1 MLSRYNLQRRVA
13 SLPPLSSEVFTEKV
27 LANKAS
33 AAATAARASYEK
45 LCPACQKTYYSE
57 NAFLNHL
64 ASQRHKANAAKA
76 QRAGA
81 DDDINSVMSSTFLVS
96 EPTEKDPSLS
106 EDAKEEFERLV
117 GGIRET
123 SLKETEPISERP
135 TRSHNFTA
143 KGRTEHPPSPTAS
156 RASKA
161 STTNG
166 EISKEDALRQC
177 FFCTFFAADLNSN
190 IQHMARSHG
199 MFIPERPYLVDLEGL
214 IIHLSR
220 KVHDDYQCLYCG
232 RLKWS
237 EDGIKTHMRDSSHC
251 KIAYD
256 TEDQQLDIGQF
267 YDFRSTYSD
276 DDDEDDWT
284 DVEPLSPGAA
294 RGGGVKLGAKRDTE
308 VIVDGENRPDAEAGE
323 DEAWE
328 TDSTVSDVPTDELG
342 KVYYD
347 SDHMERYSRLKHS
360 LHHSHA
366 DQRRHRSADGW
377 HSHAHSTPHAVY
389 YNEFELHLPSGRTAG
404 HRSLN
409 RYFRQNLRS
418 YPSAAERMEMAQ
430 RLITDGAH
438 ADDDVHDR
446 ERREGRGRARGRE
459 LVSRADG
466 GLGMLTASAETK
478 RQVRAAEKRER
489 KREQRAAAKH
499 QWKMDAK
506 GNQQKHYRDPLLQ

>member
-1 MLSRYNLQRRVA
+1 
-13 SLPPLSSEVFTEKV
+13 
-27 LANKAS
+27 
-33 AAATAARASYEK
+33 
-45 LCPACQKTYYSE
+45 
-57 NAFLNHL
+57 
-64 ASQRHKANAAKA
+64 
-76 QRAGA
+76 
-81 DDDINSVMSSTFLVS
+81 MSSTFLVT
-96 EPTEKDPSLS
+96 EPTEKAPSLS
-106 EDAKEEFERLV
+106 ENAEEEFERMI
-117 GGIRET
+117 GGMQET
-123 SLKETEPISERP
+123 ALKETEPISERP
-135 TRSHNFTA
+135 TRRHNSTA
-143 KGRTEHPPSPTAS
+143 EGRTEHPLSPTGS

-166 EISKEDALRQC
+166 EISKADALRQC
-177 FFCTFFAADLNSN
+177 FFCVFFAADLKSN
-190 IQHMARSHG
+190 IQHMTRVHG
-199 MFIPERPYLVDLEGL
+199 LFIPERPYLVDLEGL

-256 TEDQQLDIGQF
+256 TEEQQLDIGEF

-276 DDDEDDWT
+276 EDDEDDWT

-308 VIVDGENRPDAEAGE
+308 VIVDGEDLPNVETGE

-366 DQRRHRSADGW
+366 DRRRHRSADGW

-389 YNEFELHLPSGRTAG
+389 HDEFELHLPSGRTAG

-418 YPSAAERMEMAQ
+418 YPSAAERAQ
-430 RLITDGAH
+430 RLITDGAQT
-438 ADDDVHDR
+438 DDEMHDR
-446 ERREGRGRARGRE
+446 ESRENRGRARGKE

-466 GLGMLTASAETK
+466 GLGMLTASVETK
-478 RQVRAAEKRER
+478 RQVRATEKREK
-489 KREQRAAAKH
+489 KREQRVTAKY
-499 QWKMDAK
+499 QWKVDAK
-506 GNQQKHYRDPLLQ
+506 GNQQQHYRDPLLQ